1 MTDTTK
7 IFEQGVEFIQRK
19 DPQALNILLQTHCQL
34 SRCPDPNDPS
44 QKLIHHTLSY
54 ANFAG
59 DDPSFWSTPECA
71 DVLLENGALV
81 DPKFY
86 LRALNTADLPM
97 IKLLSHK
104 FMLPTNM
111 RTMAVLG
118 KSRDLGDW
126 FDKEKL
132 KLNAPPPME
141 WLKDSSDPLH
151 QRWKIQNH
159 HLTDDW
165 LITDAFRYAIR
176 FGQKRVAE
184 FLLEQAIDM
193 NPKLAKQIKK
203 LTKET
208 FLNYLIQHRGT
219 ICVTDTFPI
228 WEMCQMVR
236 AVHAIVINDIDSFQ
250 AVLQKTP
257 SLLKQQHIT
266 QQIELL
272 ELSAYSNGYAFAK
285 LLLEVGAYIT
295 QSNPRPES
303 KALVYAIDYGD
314 REMVELLRELWE
326 PPNDLP
332 TLAGLGH
339 IEKVQ
344 TFLNSQTDEVDLVH
358 GLALACM
365 NQHIEVADYL
375 IKQGADINAE
385 WSLHEPATILHHLAF
400 SGKLEM
406 VQFLVERGAD
416 TSIKDFRYQ
425 ADALGWAKYN
435 GQDQVMAY
443 LEQVTK
449 QETVRK

>member
-1 MTDTTK
+1 MIDTTQ
-7 IFEQGVEFIQRK
+7 IFEQAVEFIQRK

-81 DPKFY
+81 DTKFY

-104 FMLPTNM
+104 FMLPLNM
-111 RTMAVLG
+111 RTMAALS
-118 KSRDLGDW
+118 KSKDLEDW

-132 KLNAPPPME
+132 KLNATPPIE
-141 WLKDSSDPLH
+141 WLRDSSDPLH
-151 QRWKIQNH
+151 QRWKIQDH

-176 FGQKRVAE
+176 FGQKRAAE
-184 FLLEQAIDM
+184 FLLEQAIYM
-193 NPKLAKQIKK
+193 NPELAKQIKK

-219 ICVTDTFPI
+219 ICMTDTFLL
-228 WEMCQMVR
+228 WEMSQMVR
-236 AVHAIVINDIDSFQ
+236 AVQAIVTGDIDSFQ
-250 AVLQKTP
+250 TILQKTP
-257 SLLKQQHIT
+257 SLLKRQYVT
-266 QQIELL
+266 QQVELL
-272 ELSAYSNGYAFAK
+272 ELAAYSNGYVFAK
-285 LLLEVGAYIT
+285 SLLEAGAYIT
-295 QSNPRPES
+295 QANPRPKS
-303 KALVYAIDYGD
+303 KALVYAIEYGD
-314 REMVELLRELWE
+314 RETVKLLRQLWE
-326 PPNDLP
+326 PPNDLA
-332 TLAGLGH
+332 TLAGLGNL
-339 IEKVQ
+339 EKVQ
-344 TFLNSQTDEVDLVH
+344 VFLNSKTDEEDLVYE
-358 GLALACM
+358 LALACM
-365 NQHIEVADYL
+365 NQHMDVADYL
-375 IKQGADINAE
+375 IKQGVDINAE

-400 SGKLEM
+400 FGKLEM

-416 TSIKDFRYQ
+416 MNIKDFRYQ

-435 GQDQVMAY
+435 GQNQVVSY
-443 LEQVTK
+443 LEQFKKT
-449 QETVRK
+449 

>member
-1 MTDTTK
+1 M
-7 IFEQGVEFIQRK
+7 
-19 DPQALNILLQTHCQL
+19 
-34 SRCPDPNDPS
+34 
-44 QKLIHHTLSY
+44 
-54 ANFAG
+54 
-59 DDPSFWSTPECA
+59 
-71 DVLLENGALV
+71 
-81 DPKFY
+81 FY

-97 IKLLSHK
+97 IKLLNK

-141 WLKDSSDPLH
+141 WLKNSSDPLH

-176 FGQKRVAE
+176 FGQKRAAE

-228 WEMCQMVR
+228 WEMYQMVR
-236 AVHAIVINDIDSFQ
+236 AVHAIVTNDIDSFQ

-266 QQIELL
+266 QQSELL

-285 LLLEVGAYIT
+285 LLLEAGAYIT

-435 GQDQVMAY
+435 GQDQVVAY
-443 LEQVTK
+443 LEQVT
-449 QETVRK
+449 